1 MPTTEKPGLTRDAIK
16 YLAIFTMLLN
26 HIANVLLPE
35 NTILWEVFIDIGYF
49 TAITMCYFLVE
60 GFYYTH
66 SRRKYGERLLIFA
79 GISQVPYMMAFGN
92 PQLNMIFTLFICFMI
107 LVVQERMMASKW
119 RIPLLILLLLL
130 SVCSDWAILAP
141 VFTIWFHESWGNRK
155 RMITAYGV
163 GAALFV
169 LFNYSSYV
177 EKMAAGPAMIH
188 ALLSAAGIV
197 ASGIIICASIMAK
210 NPKST
215 EVFQVVFLYLL
226 SGTSADPEH
235 SPCYST
241 VRDKI
246 KSLQYL

>member
-1 MPTTEKPGLTRDAIK
+1 
-16 YLAIFTMLLN
+16 
-26 HIANVLLPE
+26 
-35 NTILWEVFIDIGYF
+35 
-49 TAITMCYFLVE
+49 MCYFLVE

-79 GISQVPYMMAFGN
+79 GISQVPYMIAFGN
-92 PQLNMIFTLFICFMI
+92 SQLNMIFTLFICFMI

-130 SVCSDWAILAP
+130 SVYSDWAILAP

-177 EKMAAGPAMIH
+177 EKMAAGPAMLH
-188 ALLSAAGIV
+188 ALFSAAGIV
-197 ASGIIICASIMAK
+197 ASGIIILCFYNGKKSEKAPKFSKWFFYIFYPAHLLILSI
-210 NPKST
+210 
-215 EVFQVVFLYLL
+215 
-226 SGTSADPEH
+226 
-235 SPCYST
+235 
-241 VRDKI
+241 VRVI
-246 KSLQYL
+246 VQ